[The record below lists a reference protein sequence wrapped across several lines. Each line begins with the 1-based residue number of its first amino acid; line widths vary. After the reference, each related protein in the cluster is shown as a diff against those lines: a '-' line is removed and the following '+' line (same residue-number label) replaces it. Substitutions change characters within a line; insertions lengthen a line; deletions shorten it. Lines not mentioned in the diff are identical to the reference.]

1 MKRGRNKTISLYEA
15 ILSLKAT
22 GELRDFLKDLCTP
35 AELKAFNERWL
46 IAQLL
51 GEGKLSYREISE
63 QIGASTTTVS
73 RVARFLSQEDY
84 LGYRLVLD
92 RIKRRSK

>member
-1 MKRGRNKTISLYEA
+1 MKRGRNKAISLYEA
-15 ILSLKAT
+15 MLSLKAT
-22 GELRDFLKDLCTP
+22 SELEGFLKDLCTP

-51 GEGKLSYREISE
+51 DEGKLSYREISE
-63 QIGASTTTVS
+63 HIGASTTTVS